1 MKRRQ
6 ICWSHLL
13 RKFVAFSERDGP
25 AGRIGQQLVDT
36 TAVLFETHRNWR
48 ECIISRRVF
57 HQRMAP
63 VRKQIE
69 ALLRQAVGA
78 KIARLSGSCQDILDH
93 QQALWTF
100 VDRRG
105 VESTNNHAYAER
117 ELRAFVLWRKK
128 SFGANS
134 DRGNRFA
141 ERIMTAVHSLRKQG
155 RSVLEALT
163 RLFRNPQT
171 PTCDLLTA

>member
-1 MKRRQ
+1 
-6 ICWSHLL
+6 
-13 RKFVAFSERDGP
+13 
-25 AGRIGQQLVDT
+25 
-36 TAVLFETHRNWR
+36 VLFETHRNWR

-105 VESTNNHAYAER
+105 ASFVAGNACQRVEAA
-117 ELRAFVLWRKK
+117 RKK
-128 SFGANS
+128 AG
-134 DRGNRFA
+134 
-141 ERIMTAVHSLRKQG
+141 
-155 RSVLEALT
+155 
-163 RLFRNPQT
+163 
-171 PTCDLLTA
+171 PTVTCEK